1 MDAFIAI
8 TKAER
13 IVNVNRR
20 LVRFHIL
27 TMSAVQTVYDGVHYN

>member
-1 MDAFIAI
+1 MDAFIAT

-20 LVRFHIL
+20 LMHAIYCVFH
-27 TMSAVQTVYDGVHYN
+27 DHYYYYLLGTW